1 MSAAFSSYDA
11 AMSNSVQSSYDAIAE
26 EYAKHYADELGRK
39 PFDRKMLDWLIEKIG
54 TLGSICDLGCGP
66 GQVAAYLASRGAA
79 ACGIDLSEE
88 MVRTARR
95 LNPGLSFEQ
104 GDMRALHKVADAA
117 FGGIAAFYSIIH
129 VDRASVAD
137 ALRELHR
144 ILRPGGV
151 LLVTFHIGTDVI
163 HRDEM
168 WEKPVSL
175 DFNFYE
181 RNEMKEFLSAA
192 GFTLEEAIER
202 DPYPGA
208 EYESRRAYIFA
219 RKP

>member
-1 MSAAFSSYDA
+1 
-11 AMSNSVQSSYDAIAE
+11 MSNSVQSSYDVIAE
-26 EYAKHYADELGRK
+26 EYAKHYADELTRK
-39 PFDRKMLDWLIEKIG
+39 PFDRKMLDWLIEKVG

-66 GQVAAYLASRGAA
+66 GQIAAYLAGRGITVS
-79 ACGIDLSEE
+79 GIDLSEE
-88 MVRTARR
+88 MVRTARN
-95 LNPGLSFEQ
+95 LNPGLLFEQ
-104 GDMRALHKVADAA
+104 GDMLELHKVADAA

-129 VDRASVAD
+129 IGRANVTD

-144 ILRPGGV
+144 ILGPRGV
-151 LLVTFHIGTDVI
+151 LLITFHIGSEVI

-168 WEKPVSL
+168 WDKPVSL

-181 RNEMKEFLSAA
+181 RSEMKQFLSAA